1 MESVKPAAPP
11 EAILQL
17 KVRLLGISPMIW
29 RRVLVPES
37 VSLRELH
44 GVVQLAMGWEGI
56 HLFEFAV
63 RGVRYAGPDL
73 SGASTDVALL
83 DLRFRRNAR
92 FRYVYDMFC
101 EWEHEIRVEE
111 RLAAAP
117 GKRYPRCVGG
127 AGACPPEDCG
137 GPDAYHARRE
147 QATGLDAMNDLA
159 VVAHT
164 VERVL
169 IDKDSSCLDD
179 DDTRWRLEVA
189 VERLD
194 SHARFLE
201 TAFSRGAVNRGFRA
215 GEHRP
220 LMHQQVY

>member
-1 MESVKPAAPP
+1 MESVKRAVSP

-63 RGVRYAGPDL
+63 RGVRYTGPDL
-73 SGASTDVALL
+73 SGASTDVALS

-147 QATGLDAMNDLA
+147 EATGLDA
-159 VVAHT
+159 H
-164 VERVL
+164 ERP
-169 IDKDSSCLDD
+169 CGG
-179 DDTRWRLEVA
+179 
-189 VERLD
+189 
-194 SHARFLE
+194 
-201 TAFSRGAVNRGFRA
+201 RGYR
-215 GEHRP
+215 
-220 LMHQQVY
+220 